1 MPSLADSIFPG
12 GEPRDGYILRL
23 ELVGSWESQFLG
35 LGRLTRFITPRLLAE
50 AAAVDDMGVNI
61 VFLQRHRVE
70 VGLKLILERAG
81 GTLVDKHNI
90 DALWSRCAEA
100 CSDGGFSARWDD
112 FDRAQKEFGATLNL
126 VDPGAATFRYP
137 VDRKNQPWRRG
148 QVDLAKLEEAGA
160 AFERDLLAL
169 IGELATA
176 EPLPIA
182 ADEAP
187 EAAEELRSLIAGCN
201 GMVGTPRE
209 VAAQL
214 RRQLEEMRS
223 LIPGSR
229 AGRSG
234 SDADGFPELEAI
246 AEVSGPLATR
256 LQDLLDRIVSAYGL
270 NLGPVAPA
278 EPVGPAPPLN
288 PFAPP
293 TKLKETQDA
302 QMNWFADQIVKELR
316 PLARA
321 VEAAY
326 HRSESWSTP
335 AARQIHLD
343 VARFRSRLGHPK
355 TP

>member
-50 AAAVDDMGVNI
+50 AAGVDDMGVNI

-70 VGLKLILERAG
+70 VGLKLILERSGAE
-81 GTLVDKHNI
+81 LVDKHNI
-90 DALWSRCAEA
+90 DALWVRCAEA
-100 CSDGGFSARWDD
+100 CSDAGFSARWGD
-112 FDRAQKEFGATLNL
+112 FDLAQKEFGATLNL

-137 VDRKNQPWRRG
+137 VDRRNQPWRRG
-148 QVDLAKLEEAGA
+148 QVDLARLEEAGA

-169 IGELATA
+169 IRELAQA
-176 EPLPIA
+176 EPLPITA
-182 ADEAP
+182 EEAP

-201 GMVGTPRE
+201 GMVDTPRE
-209 VAAQL
+209 VAVQL
-214 RRQLEEMRS
+214 RQQLEEIRP
-223 LIPGSR
+223 LVLGPR
-229 AGRSG
+229 AGTSG
-234 SDADGFPELEAI
+234 PDLAGPPELEAI
-246 AEVSGPLATR
+246 SDVTKPLASR
-256 LQDLLDRIVSAYGL
+256 LQDLLDRLVSAYGL
-270 NLGPVAPA
+270 NLDPPPA
-278 EPVGPAPPLN
+278 VEPVGPAPRLI
-288 PFAPP
+288 PFATPAQLEGM
-293 TKLKETQDA
+293 KDA
-302 QMNWFADQIVKELR
+302 HVRWFVDHLVRELR

-321 VEAAY
+321 VEAVY

-335 AARQIHLD
+335 SARQIHLD